1 MDLTFILIIV
11 GIVIF
16 LWLGWNARVS
26 WQQFKFWLSKRR
38 GAKGE
43 DLAVNLLIKNGY
55 DILSSQIPFEGTL
68 TIDGEQL
75 NFRTRVDFLVE
86 KAGEQFLAE
95 VKTGASASP
104 SNIQTRRQLLEY
116 THLSHSK
123 KILLIDAT
131 TKQIREIQFS

>member
-1 MDLTFILIIV
+1 MDLIFILIII
-11 GIVIF
+11 GIVVV

-26 WQQFKFWLSKRR
+26 WQQFKFWRSKRR

-43 DLAVNLLIKNGY
+43 DVAVDLLIKNGY
-55 DILSSQIPFEGTL
+55 KVLSSQIPFEGTL
-68 TIDGEQL
+68 TVDGEQL
-75 NFRTRVDFLVE
+75 NFKTRVDFLVA
-86 KAGEQFLAE
+86 KAGEKFLAE

-116 THLSHSK
+116 THLSYAK

-131 TKQIREIQFS
+131 TKQIREIEFS